1 MDVVLQVDDAVRV
14 LLALLVGATLGLER
28 QARDKAAGL
37 RTLICI
43 CVGATVFTLLSQRL
57 GTPQEQTRIAAN
69 IVNGIGFLGGG
80 VILRHGNR
88 VMGVTTAATIWL
100 ASALGMGLAGDQTG
114 LVLFTVALA
123 LVVLGFL
130 PRLERVLERLHEER
144 SYEVTCRTV
153 PGRMTQLADCIRV
166 AGLRMRNCDVA
177 KSGPGTVFTWRLA
190 GSRAAHERL
199 AEDLLADPDVL
210 EFHV

>member
-1 MDVVLQVDDAVRV
+1 MDVALQAEDAVRL
-14 LLALLVGATLGLER
+14 LLALLVGAALGLER

-43 CVGATVFTLLSQRL
+43 CLGAALFTLLSRRL
-57 GTPQEQTRIAAN
+57 AAPQEQTRIAAN

-88 VMGVTTAATIWL
+88 VLGVTTAATIWL
-100 ASALGMGLAGDQTG
+100 ASALGMGIAGDEAG
-114 LVLFTVALA
+114 MVLFTVALA

-144 SYEVTCRTV
+144 TYEMTCGPA
-153 PGRMTQLADCIRV
+153 PGRITQLTDRIRV
-166 AGLRMRNCDVA
+166 AGLRVRSYDIA
-177 KSGPGTVFTWRLA
+177 KSARGTVFTWRVA
-190 GSRAAHERL
+190 GSHAAHVRL
-199 AEDLLADPDVL
+199 SEELLADPDVHD
-210 EFHV
+210 FHA